1 MCFLSIASP
10 APFAHHLPR
19 LLRNVVAKDLFL
31 LRVWSASIIPCPN
44 AVELSNNII
53 QKGLAF
59 GRDWSGTVVN
69 PERMRAPRSS
79 PAGFM
84 AEVGLR
90 WCGVRPPSTETE
102 DLDVKV
108 CEEAITS
115 ASTDGSACRKAVAV
129 SRGQFPSAT

>member
-1 MCFLSIASP
+1 MAGHAGLE
-10 APFAHHLPR
+10 
-19 LLRNVVAKDLFL
+19 LRNVVAKDLFL

-69 PERMRAPRSS
+69 PERMRAPRSC
-79 PAGFM
+79 PAGSM

-90 WCGVRPPSTETE
+90 WCGTTPPSTEME

-108 CEEAITS
+108 CDEAITS
-115 ASTDGSACRKAVAV
+115 ASTYGNDCRKAVAAGN
-129 SRGQFPSAT
+129 GQFPSAA